1 MQILKNLEKIKANRA
16 VQRKNWEIRE
26 EEFKKI
32 KTFALLLKKLSQDSV
47 WLSMVLESDVRKQ
60 AWDSLCAF
68 IKEKDFFNIVHKLFG
83 PEDDVYERGGALK
96 DIWDRISREY
106 ITISVM
112 GPISAGKSL
121 LLQLITGL
129 GDDVIP
135 VSADTCTAACT
146 TFINDPRKIA
156 SVEFLSESEVKAT
169 LMEHIELLNAH
180 LINTNQQARLNGV
193 LTVETA
199 INNSLDELIAKIRNF
214 GYLNS
219 ELYSERAI
227 AVGAETTLGSSIGY
241 FKTVLGYCTNFDSYA
256 SYIGAGNMLL
266 TEHDILSG
274 ELKQFVSYD
283 DNGCTVAFA
292 VKTVTIYWPLNLGEE
307 NIGQIRLQDT
317 MGVGEAKIGVTK
329 NLVKSLRDDSD
340 IAIALCPV
348 KQSQALS
355 QDVNTRT
362 FIQVMKEAVDG
373 REPDQWIYY
382 LLNKY
387 AHATTGDVNRTKEQL
402 RQALVEGNVAVK
414 LPETNFSAVDFLAED
429 GTKNYD
435 GIADYFSSS
444 ILANIANNIS
454 KIDDFFVEEAQSI
467 LSGVMDAYNEIVR
480 MFASFPIPSCE
491 TEAHIKT
498 VLKQVQEDFFK
509 MYDINTSYESEIQEA
524 LIAHLNDYPLGSFVA
539 MSLGD
544 EDARNKIEVS
554 TSNCQPH
561 ELKEK
566 EFSVAQDFILSLL
579 TGMYTDNHFR
589 SGYAFTY
596 FSEVFRCLEDFM
608 GDDIEAIINQTE
620 VVNKVSDVKD
630 KIGELFISK
639 GKLSFVNS
647 TAKGWLNA
655 FIAELKKQEGD
666 YPNLIAWLERFLAE
680 DIDLKK
686 NVIDTIRHLIHKIVS
701 GYHHFGN
708 QNVIHDYNSWIQ
720 AMSFCLVHKE
730 NRFSN
735 IVINEFSEQIGKD
748 IQMAQDKFF
757 TCANDFMVGPRGL
770 LPKSQVLDYP
780 LVNAELLKFYK
791 SNYIRIFD
799 GDEYAKKLEAISA
812 AKSIQETYC
821 K

>member
-1 MQILKNLEKIKANRA
+1 MQISKHLEKIKANRA
-16 VQRKNWEIRE
+16 VQRKNLEIRE
-26 EEFKKI
+26 DEFRKI
-32 KTFALLLKKLSQDSV
+32 KEFAFHLEKLSLDPV
-47 WLSMVLESDVRKQ
+47 WLSLIGKFPARQQ
-60 AWDSLCAF
+60 AWDSLCAY
-68 IKEKDFFNIVHKLFG
+68 IKETDFFNRVRTLFG
-83 PEDDVYERGGALK
+83 SENDVYQRGGALK

-156 SVEFLSESEVKAT
+156 SVEFLAESEVKET

-180 LINTNQQARLNGV
+180 LNNTNQQARLNGV

-199 INNSLDELIAKIRNF
+199 INLSLDELIAKIRDY

-241 FKTVLGYCTNFDSYA
+241 FKTVLGFSNNYDSYA
-256 SYIGAGNMLL
+256 SYIGAGNKLL
-266 TEHDILSG
+266 TASDILSG
-274 ELKQFVSYD
+274 ELKQFVAYD

-292 VKTVTIYWPLNLGEE
+292 VKTVTIYWPLNLGDE

-329 NLVKSLRDDSD
+329 NLVQSLRDDSD

-402 RQALVEGNVAVK
+402 RQALVEGNVAVV

-454 KIDDFFVEEAQSI
+454 KIDDFFVEKAQSI
-467 LSGVMDAYNEIVR
+467 LSGVMDAYNGIKSK
-480 MFASFPIPSCE
+480 FGAFSIPTLD
-491 TEAHIKT
+491 TEHHIKS
-498 VLKQVQEDFFK
+498 VLKEVREGFFQF
-509 MYDINTSYESEIQEA
+509 YDDNTSYEQEIQQA
-524 LIAHLNDYPLGSFVA
+524 LIAHLNDCPLGSFVA

-544 EDARNKIEVS
+544 EDVRNKIEVVK
-554 TSNCQPH
+554 SNCQPH

-566 EFSVAQDFILSLL
+566 EFSVAQDFVLSLL
-579 TGMYTDNHFR
+579 TLIYTDNHYK

-596 FSEVFRCLEDFM
+596 FTEMFRRFEDFL
-608 GDDIEAIINQTE
+608 GADIEAVISKTE
-620 VVNKVSDVKD
+620 VMNKLSDIKE
-630 KIGELFISK
+630 KIGELFMTK
-639 GKLSFVNS
+639 GKLSFVNV

-655 FIAELKKQEGD
+655 FVDELKKHECD
-666 YPNLIAWLERFLAE
+666 YPNLIVWLERFVAE
-680 DIDLKK
+680 DVDLKK
-686 NVIDTIRHLIHKIVS
+686 NVIDTIRHIIHKIVIGFHDFS
-701 GYHHFGN
+701 D
-708 QNVIHDYNSWIQ
+708 QTVIHDYHSWIQ
-720 AMSFCLVHKE
+720 AMSCCLVHKE
-730 NRFSN
+730 DRFSN
-735 IVINEFSEQIGKD
+735 VVRNDYYDQIGKD
-748 IQMAQDKFF
+748 IRTAQEKAFNS
-757 TCANDFMVGPRGL
+757 TNEFMVGPCGL
-770 LPKSQVLDYP
+770 LPKSDTLDNP

-799 GDEYAKKLEAISA
+799 GDEYAKKLEAIYA